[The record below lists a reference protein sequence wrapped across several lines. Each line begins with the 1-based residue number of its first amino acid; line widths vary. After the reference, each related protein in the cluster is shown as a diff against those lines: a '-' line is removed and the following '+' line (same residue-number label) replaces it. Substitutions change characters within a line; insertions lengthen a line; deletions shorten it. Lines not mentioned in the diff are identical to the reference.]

1 MKARHGFPDNF
12 LWGGATAAN
21 QVEGGTNEGGKGLS
35 VADCYSFDSSLP
47 KAHWSDQWK
56 QMTHA
61 QVAEAQ
67 NPASKLYFPKRVGN
81 EFYSHY
87 KEDIA
92 LFAEMGFKCYRMSIA
107 WTRIF
112 PRGDE
117 LTPNEEGLAFYD
129 KVFDELHKYGIEPIV
144 TISHYEMPLCLAVE
158 YGGWPNRKLI
168 DFYVRYADCLFER
181 YKGKVKYWMTFNEIN
196 SIMRHPFTCT
206 GVIEEGNTHLMQD
219 EFQSAHHQFV
229 ASALATKLCHEKI
242 PGAQMGCMISYQMP
256 IPYSCDPDD
265 VQRCVELQR
274 QTLFFSDVQARG
286 YYPAYAAR
294 WFEEMGVEVQMEPGD
309 EAILR
314 ENTVDYVSFSYY
326 MSTAASAH
334 PERYAT
340 VQGNLLTNGVK
351 NPYLECSQWDWQI
364 DPKSLRTA
372 LNQLYDRYQKPL
384 LIAENG
390 LGARDVIEADG
401 TIRDSYRIDYLRSHI
416 EQMKEAIRDGVDLF
430 GFTPW
435 GCIDLVSA
443 STSQMS
449 KRYGFIYVDLDD
461 EGHGT
466 FERKRKRSFD
476 WYKQVI
482 ATNGENL
489 ADIKG

>member
-1 MKARHGFPDNF
+1 MKARKTFPPGF

-21 QVEGGTNEGGKGLS
+21 QVEGGAREDGKGLS

-47 KAHWSDQWK
+47 KERWSDQWRM
-56 QMTHA
+56 MTHA

-67 NPASKLYFPKRVGN
+67 NPESKLYYPKRVGN

-92 LFAEMGFKCYRMSIA
+92 LYAEMGFKCYRMSIA

-112 PRGDE
+112 PKGDE
-117 LTPNEEGLAFYD
+117 AEPNEAGLQFYD
-129 KVFDELHKYGIEPIV
+129 DVFDELLKYGIEPIV
-144 TISHYEMPLCLAVE
+144 TISHYEMPLHLATE
-158 YGGWPNRKLI
+158 YGGWTDRRLV
-168 DFYVRYADCLFER
+168 DFFVRYAKCLFER
-181 YKGKVKYWMTFNEIN
+181 YKNKVKYWMTFNEIN
-196 SIMRHPFTCT
+196 SILRHPFTSI
-206 GVIEEGNTHLMQD
+206 GVIEEGNDHLRYD

-229 ASALATKLCHEKI
+229 ASALATKDCHEII
-242 PGAQMGCMISYQMP
+242 PGSQMGCMISYQLP

-265 VQRCVELQR
+265 IQRCVELQR

-286 YYPAYAAR
+286 YYPSYTAR
-294 WFEEMGVEVQMEPGD
+294 WFEEMGIEIKMEPED
-309 EAILR
+309 AAILR
-314 ENTVDYVSFSYY
+314 ENPVDYVSFSYY

-334 PERYAT
+334 PEKYAT

-351 NPYLECSQWDWQI
+351 NPYLESSEWGWQI
-364 DPKSLRTA
+364 DPKGLRVA

-390 LGARDVIEADG
+390 LGAVDRIEEDG
-401 TIRDSYRIDYLRSHI
+401 TIRDTYRMDYLRSHI
-416 EQMKEAIRDGVDLF
+416 EQMKEAVRDGVDLM
-430 GFTPW
+430 GFTCW
-435 GCIDLVSA
+435 GCIDIVSA

-461 EGHGT
+461 DGHGT
-466 FERKRKRSFD
+466 LERKKKASFD
-476 WYKQVI
+476 WYRKVI
-482 ATNGENL
+482 ATNGEDL
-489 ADIKG
+489 Q